1 MTHESQDADRDVAE
15 EPAAAEAALEPKG
28 EAASDAK
35 QEPEVRPR
43 SGERSSGQMGDLA
56 DVLVRMLS
64 KEAEPSPVR
73 DYYLNL
79 RRRGRGAP
87 DAVSEVIDDFMEELR
102 TAVAQEVPYNER
114 HHRVRLGLPP
124 AVQMNESLLPRS
136 ALVRRIFRERVLER
150 PLPRSR

>member
-1 MTHESQDADRDVAE
+1 
-15 EPAAAEAALEPKG
+15 
-28 EAASDAK
+28 
-35 QEPEVRPR
+35 
-43 SGERSSGQMGDLA
+43 MGDLA

-87 DAVSEVIDDFMEELR
+87 DAVGEVIDDFMEELR

-124 AVQMNESLLPRS
+124 SVQMNESLLPRS

>member
-1 MTHESQDADRDVAE
+1 MTEESKPTQTDEEIESRPENPSTDEETGATGTANAE
-15 EPAAAEAALEPKG
+15 
-28 EAASDAK
+28 S
-35 QEPEVRPR
+35 RSR
-43 SGERSSGQMGDLA
+43 SGVRGSGQIGDLA
-56 DVLVRMLS
+56 DVLVQKLS
-64 KEAEPSPVR
+64 KDADPSPVR

-150 PLPRSR
+150 PIPRSR